1 MNFIKLDTKPK
12 NSKFKYQLIDTDDKF
27 EKFLIE
33 LKKQKEFALDT
44 ETTSL
49 DVWQAELLGISFS
62 WKADLAYYVVKKDQ
76 WLKKL
81 KPTLED
87 SKIKKIGH
95 HIKFDYEVI
104 MQNDIVI
111 EGIEFDTLLAA
122 YLLTSGNRNLGL
134 DDLVFTEFGYQMQP
148 IEELIGKKGKNQLSM
163 NDVPLS
169 QLSWYAC
176 EDADFTYK
184 LYQKLKPE
192 LIKISDVGL
201 LQKMEI
207 PLIYVL
213 AEMEKNGV
221 KIDVNFLK
229 KMKVKFTRKIKSLEE
244 KIYQLAGTEF
254 NIASPLQLKEILFDK
269 LQISTAGL
277 KKTKTGISTAAPELE
292 KMRGRHPII
301 DLISQFREYSK
312 LQNTY
317 IRALPKLVNPKTDR
331 IHTSFNQTI
340 AATGRLTSSNPNLQN
355 IPIRTEMGKEI
366 RKAFVAKKGYRLIS
380 ADYSQIELRVI
391 ASLADDK
398 KMIEYF
404 KNG

>member
-1 MNFIKLDTKPK
+1 
-12 NSKFKYQLIDTDDKF
+12 
-27 EKFLIE
+27 
-33 LKKQKEFALDT
+33 
-44 ETTSL
+44 
-49 DVWQAELLGISFS
+49 
-62 WKADLAYYVVKKDQ
+62 
-76 WLKKL
+76 
-81 KPTLED
+81 
-87 SKIKKIGH
+87 
-95 HIKFDYEVI
+95 
-104 MQNDIVI
+104 
-111 EGIEFDTLLAA
+111 
-122 YLLTSGNRNLGL
+122 
-134 DDLVFTEFGYQMQP
+134 
-148 IEELIGKKGKNQLSM
+148 
-163 NDVPLS
+163 
-169 QLSWYAC
+169 
-176 EDADFTYK
+176 
-184 LYQKLKPE
+184 
-192 LIKISDVGL
+192 
-201 LQKMEI
+201 
-207 PLIYVL
+207 
-213 AEMEKNGV
+213 
-221 KIDVNFLK
+221 
-229 KMKVKFTRKIKSLEE
+229 MKVKFTRKIKSLEE

-404 KNG
+404 KNGEDIHSRTAANVNGIDIKDITRQQRRAAKDVNFGVIYGLGHVGLAQRTGLSREEARNFIDQYFAIHPQIKNWLDETKKIAHKLGYVEDLFGRRRYLPEINSGVQMIKAAAERMATNMPIQGTAADLLKLSMIEIHKKLHEFSPDSKMLLTVHDELIFEVPEKEVDRVSKFVKDIMENIYTLKVPIEVDVHSAKNWGECK